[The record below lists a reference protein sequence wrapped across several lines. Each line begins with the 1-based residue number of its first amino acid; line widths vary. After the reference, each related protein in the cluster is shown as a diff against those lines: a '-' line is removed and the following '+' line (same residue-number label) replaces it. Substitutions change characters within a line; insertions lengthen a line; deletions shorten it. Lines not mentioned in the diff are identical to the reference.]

1 MSDSSLGV
9 TQLSGGWER
18 RPDNIDGFIAV
29 LPGKDT
35 ESSLHCKN
43 EVKRT
48 RYLHLPKV
56 AAKLSLHLG
65 PACDCCGHHAG

>member
-48 RYLHLPKV
+48 
-56 AAKLSLHLG
+56 
-65 PACDCCGHHAG
+65 